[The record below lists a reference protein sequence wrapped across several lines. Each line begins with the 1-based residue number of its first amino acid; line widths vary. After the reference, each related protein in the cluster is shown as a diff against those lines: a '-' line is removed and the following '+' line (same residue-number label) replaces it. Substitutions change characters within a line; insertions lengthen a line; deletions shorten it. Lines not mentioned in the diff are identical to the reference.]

1 MTDIKRV
8 KVSHVIESQIPE
20 FLNQE
25 SPLFKSFLNQY
36 YESQEHQSGVVDLA
50 NNLPEYRKIGA
61 FNAET
66 LVPSTTLTLGCF
78 AGDSTI
84 EVTSTTGW
92 PDSYGLLKI
101 DNEVITYT
109 SKTATTFD
117 GCARGFSGIDQISKE
132 DAAEFLNFAQ
142 TNAASHVTGSVVTN
156 LSNLFLQSFFTKF
169 KTEFLPGFENRSFI
183 SGTSVTN
190 VLTRAKDFY
199 MSKGTDASYQILFK
213 LLYGEEIE
221 LIKPIDKTLVA
232 SDNVYFKTKHV
243 LVENLFGGQ
252 PLETVGNF
260 LYQNVTGIG
269 TVSASIYNVEYRP
282 INQTDFYEISL
293 DSTSFDGNFQ
303 VPGKTK
309 ALELTDAQS
318 DTLVVDSTVGFGQ
331 SGTLLVKPRE
341 GANFLNLRYTD
352 KTINQFLG
360 VSGITTSLVFGADIL
375 ENKLAYAYAGYG
387 QTSKLEFRLVNVID
401 QVDTTK
407 STNMKLGDNLKLLSF
422 GKDMGES
429 AKFNNWIYNI
439 PSSHSIATL
448 NQVNVNTY
456 RINLYDSCVFYI
468 DEILKLKNQNQE
480 SVDVTVKQIEYDST
494 NVSKVYSNTIVV
506 QTSGTVPVGAD
517 TITKTVTKSSHNS
530 NYFAGVDNFPVGI
543 QNSYLD
549 KEEKYFYVASSGLPN
564 YPIFATDNKV
574 WVKSSSVEVTDGFGT
589 PLLGGGYTYTIKS
602 EDPSANTPLNHNYVT
617 GDKIYWDNTTSS
629 GISTGIYFVTTVN
642 QTEFYLSFSGADV
655 FAKKYIAVRTNTTGQ
670 YIYKSGWENKTL
682 KNQKILRKYPFIKEK
697 TLFDDP
703 NKREV
708 NNRAIGL
715 MANGV
720 ELFPPTVFDEQIF
733 HGNITSIKVTN
744 PGEGYDVIT
753 GPPLVINDQQGS
765 GAVGHANISGSF
777 REVKL
782 ITPGIGYQEK
792 PKITVSG
799 GNGSGAVLESNLV
812 KGRILLISRQMVH
825 QSILLMKVSLLKKD
839 ITLKLVKALFMILE
853 VILLSLTLL
862 VDLLTSLE

>member
-66 LVPSTTLTLGCF
+66 LVPTTTLTLGCF

-92 PDSYGLLKI
+92 PDTYGLLKI

-142 TNAASHVTGSVVTN
+142 TQAASHVTGSVVTN

-243 LVENLFGGQ
+243 LLENLFGGQ

-260 LYQNVTGIG
+260 LYQDVSGIG

-293 DSTSFDGNFQ
+293 DSTSFDGQFQ

-318 DTLVVDSTVGFGQ
+318 TTLVVDSTVGFGQ

-375 ENKLAYAYAGYG
+375 ENKLAYAYAGFG
-387 QTSKLEFRLVNVID
+387 QTSLIEFRLVNVID
-401 QVDTTK
+401 DVDTSD
-407 STNMKLGDNLKLLSF
+407 STNMQIDDSLKLLSF
-422 GKDMGES
+422 GRDLGDRPQ
-429 AKFNNWIYNI
+429 FNNWIYNI
-439 PSSHSIATL
+439 PSSHNISDI

-456 RINLYDSCVFYI
+456 RINLFDSI
-468 DEILKLKNQNQE
+468 IL
-480 SVDVTVKQIEYDST
+480 SSP
-494 NVSKVYSNTIVV
+494 TIR
-506 QTSGTVPVGAD
+506 
-517 TITKTVTKSSHNS
+517 SS
-530 NYFAGVDNFPVGI
+530 
-543 QNSYLD
+543 
-549 KEEKYFYVASSGLPN
+549 
-564 YPIFATDNKV
+564 
-574 WVKSSSVEVTDGFGT
+574 
-589 PLLGGGYTYTIKS
+589 
-602 EDPSANTPLNHNYVT
+602 
-617 GDKIYWDNTTSS
+617 
-629 GISTGIYFVTTVN
+629 
-642 QTEFYLSFSGADV
+642 
-655 FAKKYIAVRTNTTGQ
+655 
-670 YIYKSGWENKTL
+670 
-682 KNQKILRKYPFIKEK
+682 
-697 TLFDDP
+697 
-703 NKREV
+703 
-708 NNRAIGL
+708 
-715 MANGV
+715 M
-720 ELFPPTVFDEQIF
+720 
-733 HGNITSIKVTN
+733 
-744 PGEGYDVIT
+744 
-753 GPPLVINDQQGS
+753 
-765 GAVGHANISGSF
+765 
-777 REVKL
+777 
-782 ITPGIGYQEK
+782 
-792 PKITVSG
+792 
-799 GNGSGAVLESNLV
+799 
-812 KGRILLISRQMVH
+812 
-825 QSILLMKVSLLKKD
+825 
-839 ITLKLVKALFMILE
+839 
-853 VILLSLTLL
+853 
-862 VDLLTSLE
+862 